1 MGSENEPQTG
11 KEALRWAVSFLTAT
25 GMEHEISWI
34 EGKLLLGKVWQ
45 KNAVQLITELDES
58 LDRKIWDRYCTLV
71 KKRGNNEPLHYL
83 MGEKEFMS
91 LPFEVSSAVL
101 IPRWDTETLVNEAI
115 NILKDK
121 GAAKIL
127 DIGTGSGAIALS
139 LAYYLPLVS
148 VIATDISEE
157 ALNVA
162 RKNASNLG
170 VADRVEFV
178 KGDLFKPINKK
189 ERFDLIVSN
198 PPYIDAE
205 EMESLPLDVRKE
217 PALALAGGQDGLEYY
232 RRISSV
238 VKEYLKQEGHLLLE
252 IGWKQGKTVA
262 KIMEEKGIAPVKI
275 ICDMEGR
282 DRVIKL

>member
-25 GMEHEISWI
+25 GMEHEISWT

-45 KNAVQLITELDES
+45 KNVVQLITELDES
-58 LDRKIWDRYCTLV
+58 LDRKSWERYRALV

-83 MGEKEFMS
+83 LGEKEFMS
-91 LPFEVSSAVL
+91 LPFEVSAAVL

-157 ALNVA
+157 ALTVA
-162 RKNASNLG
+162 RKNAINLG
-170 VADRVEFV
+170 VADRVEFI

-232 RRISSV
+232 RRISLV
-238 VKEYLKQEGHLLLE
+238 VKEYLKYDGNLLLE

-262 KIMEEKGIAPVKI
+262 KIMEEKGLAPVKI